1 LPDSPP
7 KAKLPVIGSRIR
19 GDPVDQA
26 AVTEAMSKEKRDPVE
41 EKGVTAGTKTA
52 SDMTVSP

>member
-1 LPDSPP
+1 
-7 KAKLPVIGSRIR
+7 
-19 GDPVDQA
+19 VDQA
-26 AVTEAMSKEKRDPVE
+26 AVTEAMDKEKRDSVE